1 MLTNVTKLHTELIE
15 AWRQGQEPLVVMDE
29 LDRLIAAQH
38 HHNYTLWRLEDVAR
52 TPGLP
57 DADLA
62 KTKRAIDVE
71 NQLRNDAVEWIDEW
85 LLVKAGRQAIYA
97 SLHSES
103 PGLMIDRLSILS
115 LKVFHTGL
123 EVTRAEAPPGH
134 AARAQARLEVLRTQR
149 DDLSACLGDLWEA
162 VMNGARR
169 FKVYRQL
176 KSYNDPDLNPAIYG
190 REKR

>member
-1 MLTNVTKLHTELIE
+1 MLANVTKLHTELIE
-15 AWRQGQEPLVVMDE
+15 AWCRGQEPLVTNE

-38 HHNYTLWRLEDVAR
+38 HRNYMLWRLEDIAR
-52 TPGLP
+52 TPGLS

-85 LLVKAGRQAIYA
+85 LLIKAGRQVIYA
-97 SLHSES
+97 TLHSES

-123 EVTRAEAPPGH
+123 EVARAEAPPGH
-134 AARAQARLEVLRTQR
+134 VARAQARLEVLRTQR
-149 DDLSACLGDLWEA
+149 EDLSACLVEFWEA

-190 REKR
+190 RKK